1 MTQVPAAKPD
11 APREVVDLQI
21 EAPDLDF
28 EMAKDMAKQKS
39 RELRGE
45 TMLLSWHNALTGEFY
60 PTFDCG
66 GSDQPAWII
75 YAESRGANLTLRING
90 GAYTFMFLK
99 LSG

>member
-1 MTQVPAAKPD
+1 MIQIPAGTPD
-11 APREVVDLQI
+11 APKEVVDLQI
-21 EAPDLDF
+21 EDPDLDF

-66 GSDQPAWII
+66 GSDQPAWIV

-90 GAYTFMFLK
+90 GTYTFMFLK